1 MHSFGMWK
9 PVVVLVV
16 LAMLAAACVDE
27 SAEDAEPE
35 ATPTETPVDGSGGG
49 ADSDPA
55 ADDGEPSV
63 DDSDPAA
70 DDGEPSVDDSD
81 PAADDGEPSVDDSE
95 SSDDEPVDPDVPLTA
110 SDTGVSET
118 TITVGIPLL
127 DLELLAEFGI
137 IETADPDLVA
147 GFETAIGTVNQAG
160 GIHGR
165 QLKAVY
171 AEFLPLGTAASDA
184 ACIELVEDN
193 EIFAAIGTLIVP
205 EGVLCY
211 TELNGTPYIG
221 WLGSY
226 TQEVIERS
234 PEATIGIEATI
245 ERYITAMIDHAE
257 IQGDLDRP
265 LAVHGDDQGR
275 IEAAVQE
282 LESRGANVVSIS
294 TVSAPE
300 GDEAARIG
308 EFVGIFERWRSD
320 GAEVVINVGVSF
332 DVAVAMAREEFYLPV
347 YGAEGGASNYF
358 PDEPREIEA
367 IEQFTLVYGSAD
379 LPEDDPLNQACKDA
393 WDAANPDRPFAVLDE
408 DEFAD
413 EHLFAALGPCGAIT
427 LFAAIAEA
435 AGPVLTHESFAEA
448 AAELGTV
455 RLPGF
460 GDIRLGS
467 PDIAGPVSVGVWR
480 YGAVEDQFVQV
491 GEVPLS

>member
-1 MHSFGMWK
+1 MRSFGMCK
-9 PVVVLVV
+9 PVILLVV
-16 LAMLAAACVDE
+16 LAVLAAACVDE

-35 ATPTETPVDGSGGG
+35 ATPTETPVDGSGSG

-55 ADDGEPSV
+55 AGDGEPSV
-63 DDSDPAA
+63 GDSG
-70 DDGEPSVDDSD
+70 DG
-81 PAADDGEPSVDDSE
+81 E
-95 SSDDEPVDPDVPLTA
+95 SSDDEPVDLDVPLTA

-118 TITVGIPLL
+118 TITVGIPLI
-127 DLELLAEFGI
+127 DLETLAEFGI

-147 GFETAIGTVNQAG
+147 GFETAIDTVNRAG

-165 QLKAVY
+165 QLEAVY
-171 AEFLPLGTAASDA
+171 SEFLPLGTAASDA

-211 TELNGTPYIG
+211 TELNGTPYVG
-221 WLGSY
+221 WMGSY
-226 TQEVIERS
+226 TQEVIDRS
-234 PEATIGIEATI
+234 PEATIGMEAPI
-245 ERYITAMIDHAE
+245 ERYITAMIDYAE
-257 IQGDLDRP
+257 TQGDLDRL

-275 IEAAVQE
+275 IEAAVRD

-300 GDEAARIG
+300 ADEAARIG

-320 GAEVVINVGVSF
+320 GAEVVINVGVSL

-347 YGAEGGASNYF
+347 YGAEGAAVNFF
-358 PDEPREIEA
+358 PGEPREIKA
-367 IEQFTLVYGSAD
+367 IEQFTLVFGSPE

-408 DEFAD
+408 DEFAE
-413 EHLFAALGPCGAIT
+413 EHLFAALGPCGVIM

-448 AAELGTV
+448 AAGLGTIRLPIFGDV
-455 RLPGF
+455 RLGP
-460 GDIRLGS
+460 
-467 PDIAGPVSVGVWR
+467 PDVAGPVSAGVLR
-480 YGAVEDQFVQV
+480 YDAVEDEFVQV